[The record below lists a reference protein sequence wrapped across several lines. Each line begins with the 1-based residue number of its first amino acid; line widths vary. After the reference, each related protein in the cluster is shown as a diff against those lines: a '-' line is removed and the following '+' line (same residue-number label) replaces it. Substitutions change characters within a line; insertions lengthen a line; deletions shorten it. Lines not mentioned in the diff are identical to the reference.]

1 MYALRTSLLAKQR
14 SNKHGDTLAEYI
26 SNMTPAK
33 PNQSV
38 NWGGGELRKAQVDAP
53 CLLAIPAFD
62 SVTDT

>member
-38 NWGGGELRKAQVDAP
+38 NWGAENCAKRKSTPPV
-53 CLLAIPAFD
+53 C
-62 SVTDT
+62 